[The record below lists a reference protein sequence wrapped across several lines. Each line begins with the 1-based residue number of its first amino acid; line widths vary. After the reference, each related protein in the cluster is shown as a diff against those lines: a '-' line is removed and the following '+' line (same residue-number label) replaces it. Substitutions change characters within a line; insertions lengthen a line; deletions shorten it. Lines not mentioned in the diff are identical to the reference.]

1 MKISDIKGD
10 AGKNMA
16 YWVQRYI
23 NDLVFDNIKVIA
35 PSLRFNSNISL
46 YRMEDFKKLLSGV
59 RVGYH
64 THGCKPGETPWC
76 SWVMGKPGSTYCA
89 EPVKIDAVSLDI
101 PDPEGLFQ
109 IEVDLEDVHKTGNYW
124 QVNWSIKANKTALLE
139 KLGAMF
145 DEDVEKKK
153 SEVHTDYK
161 GQVLKIGDIICY
173 STTYSNNV
181 RIGTIDKFNDHS
193 MVVDGHN
200 VQYDASVLVV
210 NKEIK
215 FNEQTKKYEHR

>member
-1 MKISDIKGD
+1 MKISDIKGEV
-10 AGKNMA
+10 GKRMA
-16 YWVQRYI
+16 HWVHNYI
-23 NDLVFDNIKVIA
+23 NNLIFDEVKRVA
-35 PSLRFNSNISL
+35 PSLVFRDHITFF
-46 YRMEDFKKLLSGV
+46 RMEDFKKLLSGV

-76 SWVMGKPGSTYCA
+76 SWVMSKLKSTYCA
-89 EPVKIDAVSLDI
+89 EPVKIDTVSIDI

-109 IEVDLEDVHKTGNYW
+109 IEVDLDDVYKTGNYW
-124 QVNWSIKANKTALLE
+124 QASWSVRANKIALLK

-193 MVVDGHN
+193 IVADGHN
-200 VQYDASVLVV
+200 IPYDANVLVV

-215 FNEQTKKYEHR
+215 FNEQTKRYEHK